1 MAHFRHNS
9 SSTLVRAPKI
19 TANHNRTLVRA
30 RGIAINHNRTLVRT
44 RGIAINHNRTL
55 VRARGIGW
63 YQDQANAGSNPGS
76 LCHRRVG
83 PGGRAGKENENS

>member
-19 TANHNRTLVRA
+19 TT
-30 RGIAINHNRTLVRT
+30 
-44 RGIAINHNRTL
+44 NHNRTL

-63 YQDQANAGSNPGS
+63 
-76 LCHRRVG
+76 
-83 PGGRAGKENENS
+83 